1 MTSTWSP
8 AASTPTTAP
17 GAILGSLLLRP
28 EDGTLV
34 LELSLMILITT
45 TARQVAAA
53 RGSQRGGGGGQL
65 RGRLLRSHTEAA
77 LEPLR
82 EPAPLPGCQG
92 GRSRYNLNVT
102 NVMFSNEWF
111 LRGGPK
117 NDLEE
122 KIYFYPRMSEQ
133 FPKNMQ

>member
-1 MTSTWSP
+1 MNLS
-8 AASTPTTAP
+8 
-17 GAILGSLLLRP
+17 

-34 LELSLMILITT
+34 TCPRVVSNDTDYNHC
-45 TARQVAAA
+45 RQVAAA